1 MNRSFLRYLLL
12 SALVSACDGADEK
25 TPPPVASPSNDA
37 SLSPEDI
44 KAAPVIPS
52 GLIPSPLEIEN
63 AVRVAG
69 VAPSLVDRVPAD
81 RGYEVTPT
89 THLDRVAVQTGVLL
103 TDVILT
109 ARTADAKD
117 LARRLGQVYQGL
129 KALGA
134 SEQLLTTVK
143 EFENGIA
150 GEVITREAL
159 LEEMAR
165 ITDLMVPE
173 KKWGPSPQT
182 GPLVQAGAWLAGVH
196 MVAVTV
202 LDAGRVDAA
211 DQLLKHPEV
220 IGYFIGYVSTKNDPP
235 STILHVL
242 HERLEDL
249 QARTKKAKLT
259 QEDVES
265 IVSTTDGIFRQL

>member
-1 MNRSFLRYLLL
+1 MLRFLIL
-12 SALVSACDGADEK
+12 ACWISACDGGEDAVQ
-25 TPPPVASPSNDA
+25 PPAAQPSNDA
-37 SLSPEDI
+37 SLSPEVV
-44 KAAPVIPS
+44 KAASANPS

-63 AVRVAG
+63 AVRSTG
-69 VAPSLVDRVPAD
+69 VAPSLVGRVPAD
-81 RGYEVTPT
+81 RGYRILAE
-89 THLDRVAVQTGVLL
+89 THLDRVAIQTGVLL

-109 ARTADAKD
+109 ARTASSAD
-117 LARRLGQVYQGL
+117 LSKRLGQVHLGL
-129 KALGA
+129 KAMGA
-134 SEQLLTTVK
+134 DENLLRTVK

-196 MVAVTV
+196 MVAVTI
-202 LDAGRVDAA
+202 LESDRVDTA

-220 IGYFIGYVSTKNDPP
+220 VGYFIGYVSMKSDAP
-235 STILHVL
+235 STIMHVL

-249 QARTKKAKLT
+249 QVRTAKETLSR
-259 QEDVES
+259 EDVES
-265 IVSTTDGIFRQL
+265 IVSTTDGLFRQL

>member
-1 MNRSFLRYLLL
+1 MIRFLILTCWIP
-12 SALVSACDGADEK
+12 ACGSDDE
-25 TPPPVASPSNDA
+25 VAQAPAVQLSNDA
-37 SLSPEDI
+37 SLAPEVV
-44 KAAPVIPS
+44 KAASAIPS

-63 AVRVAG
+63 AVRSAG
-69 VAPSLVDRVPAD
+69 VAPSLVSRVPAD
-81 RGYEVTPT
+81 RGYVVTAD
-89 THLDRVAVQTGVLL
+89 THPDRVAIQTGVML

-109 ARTADAKD
+109 ARTAPAAD
-117 LARRLGQVYQGL
+117 LAKRLGLVHTGL
-129 KALGA
+129 RALGA
-134 SEQLLTTVK
+134 ESALLSTVK

-196 MVAVTV
+196 MVAVTIIEA
-202 LDAGRVDAA
+202 DRIDAA

-220 IGYFIGYVSTKNDPP
+220 IGYFIGYVSMKNDAP
-235 STILHVL
+235 STIVHVL

-249 QARTKKAKLT
+249 KVRTNKAELSRD
-259 QEDVES
+259 DVQS